1 MIPLILDGRL
11 LDGTILN
18 ITHTFETG
26 VVVFFDILATLG
38 IAFAIGC
45 FIFNFG
51 FRNRK

>member
-1 MIPLILDGRL
+1 MISDGVS

-18 ITHTFETG
+18 ITHTFETEL
-26 VVVFFDILATLG
+26 VVVFDILATLG

-45 FIFNFG
+45 LIFNFG